1 MASKAPTT
9 TMTSAKFQPS
19 VCKSR
24 INVLYARRFDDEAI
38 CRRWLISGIR
48 TPSRRPRGQ
57 IFQQQVGI

>member
-1 MASKAPTT
+1 
-9 TMTSAKFQPS
+9 MTSAKFQPG

-24 INVLYARRFDDEAI
+24 INVLYARRFDDEAV